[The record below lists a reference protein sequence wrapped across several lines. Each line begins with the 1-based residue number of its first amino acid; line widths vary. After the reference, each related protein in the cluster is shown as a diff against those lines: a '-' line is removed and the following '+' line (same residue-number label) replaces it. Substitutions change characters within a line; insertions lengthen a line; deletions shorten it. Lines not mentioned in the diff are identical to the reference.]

1 MKITDITN
9 ILLNLILLTYFIY
22 FNVTYILPIFKKKT
36 EHFDHNET
44 NLENDLE
51 ILEDKIKNTINIEE
65 LKTNNGLLETY
76 RNKYKTLKKVKN
88 N

>member
-22 FNVTYILPIFKKKT
+22 FNVMYILPIFKKKS
-36 EHFDHNET
+36 EHFCDSET
-44 NLENDLE
+44 KLENDLE

-65 LKTNNGLLETY
+65 LKTNNRLLETY
-76 RNKYKTLKKVKN
+76 RNKYKTMKKLKN